1 MSMKIAHPSR
11 RRWLQQQAA
20 HAGLMALAASAP
32 RALAQHPAAASA
44 ADGAAPT
51 AARLWYRR
59 PADEW
64 TQALPVGNGR
74 LAAMVFGGIHT
85 ERLQLNECSFFSG
98 GPYDTTNPR
107 AREGL
112 PQVRE
117 LVFAGRYAEAEKLA
131 NETLLGQP
139 ARQMAYQPLAE
150 LLMVFPGLENARSY
164 ERSLDLDEALASTCF
179 QTGGT
184 THVREVYVSAPD
196 QLIVVRLA
204 GDKPR
209 AVSLDLTLTAP
220 HGQRQGS
227 EGGHTIWVAGM
238 SPTLEGIEGRL
249 RFECRLQA
257 LTRGGKLVVR
267 DGGLQIQGADEAW
280 LLIAG
285 ATGYRRFDDV
295 SGDPVAANRTALA
308 AAVSRGPDALRQAHR
323 EAHQALFRRVSI
335 DLGQGPNGHLPTDER
350 IARFAE
356 GQDPGLAALYVH
368 YGRYLLMSSSRP
380 GTRFPAN
387 LQGIWNEKVNPSWGS
402 KWTININTEMN
413 YWPAELTHLGETV
426 EPLIAMVE
434 DLAVT
439 GAKVARS
446 MYDAPGWVAFHN
458 TDAWRVAAPTDGAK
472 WGLWPMGGVW
482 LVNTLWQSWLF
493 RRDEALLRRLYPL
506 LKGAAE
512 FQLATL
518 VKDARSG
525 FMVTN
530 PSNSPENSH
539 PFGSSVV
546 AGPAMDNQ
554 LLRDLF
560 AHAAEAAAQLRIDR
574 PFARACLAMRE
585 QLPPDRIGAA
595 GQLQEWQ
602 DDWDLQAPELQH
614 RHVSHLYAL
623 YPSDQITPEDT
634 PALAAAARNVM
645 ERRGDDTTG
654 WGIGWRINLWA
665 RLKAGD
671 HAYSTLQRLLH
682 PRRSYPNLFD
692 AHPPFQID
700 GNFGG
705 AAGIC
710 EMLLQSHRG
719 RIELLPALP
728 TAWPQGRVA
737 GLRARGGFEVAL
749 SWAAGEVQ
757 EVRVQAHAGGSTD
770 LRWPGG
776 QLRLKLAAGETVRLA
791 RRDGQLQRA
800 RQMT

>member
-1 MSMKIAHPSR
+1 MTRSSR
-11 RRWLQQQAA
+11 RQWLKQQAA
-20 HAGLMALAASAP
+20 QASLVTLALPGVSSAAMAQTTA
-32 RALAQHPAAASA
+32 PAAE
-44 ADGAAPT
+44 PPPL
-51 AARLWYRR
+51 RLWYRR

-85 ERLQLNECSFFSG
+85 ERLQLNECSFFAG
-98 GPYDTTNPR
+98 GPYDTTNPK

-112 PQVRE
+112 PKVRE
-117 LVFAGRYAEAEKLA
+117 LVFAGRYADAEKLA
-131 NETLLGQP
+131 NETLLGRP
-139 ARQMAYQPLAE
+139 TGQMAYQPLAE
-150 LLMVFPGLENARSY
+150 LLLVFPGLENARGY
-164 ERSLDLDEALASTCF
+164 ERSLDLDEAVASTRF
-179 QTGGT
+179 QTGST
-184 THVREVYVSAPD
+184 SHVREVYVCAAD
-196 QLIVVRLA
+196 QVIVARLA

-209 AVSLDLTLTAP
+209 AVTVDVTLTAP
-220 HGQRQGS
+220 HAQQQGR
-227 EGGHTIWVAGM
+227 EGGHTVWVSGV
-238 SPTLEGIEGRL
+238 SPTQQGVEGRL
-249 RFECRLQA
+249 PFECRLQA
-257 LTRGGKLVVR
+257 VTRGGKVVAR
-267 DGGLQIQGADEAW
+267 EGGLQIQGADEAW
-280 LLIAG
+280 LVIAG
-285 ATGYRRFDDV
+285 ATGYRRFDDI
-295 SGDPVAANRTALA
+295 SGDPVAANRGALA
-308 AAVSRGPDALRQAHR
+308 AAIARGPEALRQAHR
-323 EAHQALFRRVSI
+323 EAHQALFRRVAV
-335 DLGQGPNGHLPTDER
+335 DLGQGPLGALPTDER
-350 IARFAE
+350 IARFGE
-356 GQDPGLAALYVH
+356 GQDPGLAALYVQ
-368 YGRYLLMSSSRP
+368 YGRYLLLSSSRP

-413 YWPAELTHLGETV
+413 YWPAELTNLGETV
-426 EPLIAMVE
+426 EPLFAMVE

-439 GAKVARS
+439 GARVARA

-458 TDAWRVAAPTDGAK
+458 TDGWRVAAPTDGAK

-506 LKGAAE
+506 MKGAAE

-518 VKDARSG
+518 VQDPKSG

-530 PSNSPENSH
+530 PSVSPENTH

-546 AGPAMDNQ
+546 AGPAMDSQ

-560 AHAAEAAAQLRIDR
+560 AHAAEAARELRIDR
-574 PFARACLAMRE
+574 PFERACLAMRE
-585 QLPPDRIGAA
+585 RLAPDRIGAA

-602 DDWDLQAPELQH
+602 EDWDLQAPELQH

-623 YPSDQITPEDT
+623 YPSEQITPQDT
-634 PALAAAARNVM
+634 AALAAAARNVM
-645 ERRGDDTTG
+645 VRRGDDTTG

-665 RLKAGD
+665 RLKDGAQ
-671 HAYSTLQRLLH
+671 AYATLQRLLH

-728 TAWPQGRVA
+728 PAWPQGRVS
-737 GLRARGGFEVAL
+737 GLRARGGFEIDIA
-749 SWAAGEVQ
+749 WQDGEVQ
-757 EVRVQAHAGGSTD
+757 RVRLHAHTGGSTE
-770 LRWPGG
+770 LRWRGG
-776 QLRLKLAAGETVRLA
+776 ALRLKLATGQSARLE
-791 RRDGQLQRA
+791 RRNGQLQRLE
-800 RQMT
+800 TST

>member
-1 MSMKIAHPSR
+1 MTRSSR
-11 RRWLQQQAA
+11 RQWLKQQAA
-20 HAGLMALAASAP
+20 QASLLTMVVPGVSSAAMPQTTA
-32 RALAQHPAAASA
+32 PAAE
-44 ADGAAPT
+44 PPPL
-51 AARLWYRR
+51 RLWYRR

-85 ERLQLNECSFFSG
+85 ERLQLNECSFFAG
-98 GPYDTTNPR
+98 GPYDTTNPK

-112 PQVRE
+112 PKVRE

-131 NETLLGQP
+131 NETLLGRP
-139 ARQMAYQPLAE
+139 TGQMAYQPLAE
-150 LLMVFPGLENARSY
+150 LLLVFPGLENARGY
-164 ERSLDLDEALASTCF
+164 ERSLDLDEAVASTRF
-179 QTGGT
+179 QTGST
-184 THVREVYVSAPD
+184 SHVREVYACAAD
-196 QLIVVRLA
+196 QVIVVRLA

-209 AVSLDLTLTAP
+209 AVTVDVTLTAP
-220 HGQRQGS
+220 HAQQQGR
-227 EGGHTIWVAGM
+227 EGGHTVWVSGV
-238 SPTLEGIEGRL
+238 SPTQQGVEGRL
-249 RFECRLQA
+249 PFECRLQA
-257 LTRGGKLVVR
+257 VTRGGKVVAR
-267 DGGLQIQGADEAW
+267 EGGLQIQGADEAW
-280 LLIAG
+280 LVIAG
-285 ATGYRRFDDV
+285 ATGYRRFDDI
-295 SGDPVAANRTALA
+295 SGDPVAANRGALTAA
-308 AAVSRGPDALRQAHR
+308 IARGPEALRQAHR
-323 EAHQALFRRVSI
+323 EAHQALFRRVAV
-335 DLGQGPNGHLPTDER
+335 DLGQGPLGALPTDER
-350 IARFAE
+350 IARFGE
-356 GQDPGLAALYVH
+356 GQDPGLAALYVQ
-368 YGRYLLMSSSRP
+368 YGRYLLLSSSRP

-413 YWPAELTHLGETV
+413 YWPAELTNLGETV
-426 EPLIAMVE
+426 EPLFAMVE

-439 GAKVARS
+439 GARVARA

-458 TDAWRVAAPTDGAK
+458 TDGWRVAAPTDGAK

-506 LKGAAE
+506 MKGAAE

-518 VKDARSG
+518 VRDPKSG

-530 PSNSPENSH
+530 PSVSPENTH

-546 AGPAMDNQ
+546 AGPAMDSQ

-560 AHAAEAAAQLRIDR
+560 AHAAEAARELRTDR
-574 PFARACLAMRE
+574 PFERACLAMRE
-585 QLPPDRIGAA
+585 RLAPDRIGAA

-602 DDWDLQAPELQH
+602 EDWDLQAPELQH

-623 YPSDQITPEDT
+623 YPSEQITPQDT
-634 PALAAAARNVM
+634 AALAAAARNVM
-645 ERRGDDTTG
+645 VRRGDDTTG

-665 RLKAGD
+665 RLKDGAQ
-671 HAYSTLQRLLH
+671 AYATLQRLLH

-728 TAWPQGRVA
+728 PAWPQGRVS
-737 GLRARGGFEVAL
+737 GLRARGGFEIDIA
-749 SWAAGEVQ
+749 WQDGEVQ
-757 EVRVQAHAGGSTD
+757 SVRLHAHTGGSTE
-770 LRWPGG
+770 LRWRGG
-776 QLRLKLAAGETVRLA
+776 ALRLKLAAGQSARLE
-791 RRDGQLQRA
+791 RRDGQLQRLE
-800 RQMT
+800 TST

>member
-1 MSMKIAHPSR
+1 MTTLTSR
-11 RRWLQQQAA
+11 RSWLQQQLMQ
-20 HAGLMALAASAP
+20 AGVLRFGAPLLALPATT
-32 RALAQHPAAASA
+32 QAAA
-44 ADGAAPT
+44 PNPL
-51 AARLWYRR
+51 RLWYRR

-74 LAAMVFGGIHT
+74 LGAMVFGGTHT
-85 ERLQLNECSFFSG
+85 ERLQLNENSFFAG

-131 NETLLGQP
+131 NETLFGQP
-139 ARQMAYQPLAE
+139 MKQMAYQPLAE
-150 LLMVFPGLENARSY
+150 LILVFPGLDGVRGY
-164 ERSLDLDEALASTCF
+164 ERSLDLDEALASTQF
-179 QTGGT
+179 RTGGT
-184 THVREVYVSAPD
+184 QHVREVYASAAD

-209 AVSLDLTLTAP
+209 AVTCDITLTAP
-220 HGQRQGS
+220 HQQRSAG
-227 EGGHTIWVAGM
+227 EGGDTLWVAGT
-238 SPTLEGIEGRL
+238 SPTQLGIAGRL
-249 RFECRLQA
+249 PFECRLQVI
-257 LTRGGKLVVR
+257 TRGGTLVAR
-267 DGGLQIQGADEAW
+267 DGGLQVQGADEAFI
-280 LLIAG
+280 LIAG
-285 ATGYRRFDDV
+285 ATGYKRFDDI
-295 SGDPVAANRTALA
+295 SGDPAAANKTTLA
-308 AAVSRGPDALRQAHR
+308 AAAARGPDTLRQTHR
-323 EAHQALFRRVSI
+323 ADHQALFRRVAI
-335 DLGQGPNGHLPTDER
+335 DLGAGPNAALPTDER

-356 GQDPGLAALYVH
+356 GQDPCLASLYLQ
-368 YGRYLLMSSSRP
+368 YGRYLLLASSRP

-413 YWPAELTHLGETV
+413 YWPAEVANIGETIA
-426 EPLIAMVE
+426 PLIAMVE
-434 DLAVT
+434 DLTIT
-439 GAKVARS
+439 GAKVARA

-458 TDAWRVAAPTDGAK
+458 TDGWRVATPTDGAK

-493 RRDEALLRRLYPL
+493 RRDAALLKRLYPL
-506 LKGAAE
+506 MKGAAE

-518 VKDARSG
+518 VKDPKSG

-530 PSNSPENSH
+530 PSISPENTH

-546 AGPAMDNQ
+546 AGPAMDSQ

-560 AHAAEAAAQLRIDR
+560 AHAAEAARELRTDR
-574 PFARACLAMRE
+574 PFARACAAMRDR
-585 QLPPDRIGAA
+585 LPPDRIGAA

-602 DDWDLQAPELQH
+602 EDWDLQAPELQH

-623 YPSDQITPEDT
+623 YPSEQITPEDT

-665 RLKAGD
+665 RLKDGE
-671 HAYSTLQRLLH
+671 HAHATLQRLLH
-682 PRRSYPNLFD
+682 PKRSYPNLFD

-705 AAGIC
+705 AAGIA

-728 TAWPQGRVA
+728 SAWPAGSVL
-737 GLRARGGFEVAL
+737 GLRARGGYEVGF
-749 SWAAGEVQ
+749 SWQNGEVQ
-757 EVRVQAHAGGSTD
+757 SLTLRNLAGPSSTE
-770 LRWPGG
+770 LRWRGG
-776 QLRLKLAAGETVRLA
+776 RLSLKLAAGQTLRFEH
-791 RRDGQLQRA
+791 RDGRLQRMENFA
-800 RQMT
+800 

>member
-1 MSMKIAHPSR
+1 MTRTSR
-11 RRWLQQQAA
+11 RQWLQQQAA
-20 HAGLMALAASAP
+20 QASLLTLGVPGTA
-32 RALAQHPAAASA
+32 ALAQTPSPPPAEP
-44 ADGAAPT
+44 APQ
-51 AARLWYRR
+51 RLWYRR

-98 GPYDTTNPR
+98 GPYDTTNPK

-112 PQVRE
+112 PKVRE
-117 LVFAGRYAEAEKLA
+117 LIFAGRYAEAEKLA

-139 ARQMAYQPLAE
+139 SRQMSYQPLAE
-150 LLMVFPGLENARSY
+150 LLLVFTGLENARGY
-164 ERSLDLDEALASTCF
+164 ERSLDLDEALASTRF
-179 QTGGT
+179 QTGST
-184 THVREVYVSAPD
+184 AHVREVYASAAD
-196 QLIVVRLA
+196 QVIVVRLA

-209 AVSLDLTLTAP
+209 AVTVDVTLTAP
-220 HGQRQGS
+220 HAQQQGR
-227 EGGHTIWVAGM
+227 EGGHTAWVSGI
-238 SPTLEGIEGRL
+238 SPTQQGVEGRL
-249 RFECRLQA
+249 PFECRLQA
-257 LTRGGKLVVR
+257 LTRGGKVVAR

-280 LLIAG
+280 LLIAA

-295 SGDPVAANRTALA
+295 SGDPVAANRSTLA
-308 AAVSRGPDALRQAHR
+308 AAIARGPEALRQAHR
-323 EAHQALFRRVSI
+323 SAHQALFRRVAI
-335 DLGQGPNGHLPTDER
+335 DLGQGPLATLPTDER
-350 IARFAE
+350 IARFGE
-356 GQDPGLAALYVH
+356 GQDPGLAALYVQ
-368 YGRYLLMSSSRP
+368 YGRYLLLSSSRP

-413 YWPAELTHLGETV
+413 YWPAELAHIGETV

-439 GAKVARS
+439 GAKVARA
-446 MYDAPGWVAFHN
+446 MYDAPGWVTFHN

-518 VKDARSG
+518 VKDPRTG

-560 AHAAEAAAQLRIDR
+560 AHAADAASELRTDR

-585 QLPPDRIGAA
+585 RLTPDRIGAA
-595 GQLQEWQ
+595 GQLQEWAE
-602 DDWDLQAPELQH
+602 DWDLQAPELQH

-645 ERRGDDTTG
+645 VRRGDDTTG

-665 RLKAGD
+665 RLKDGE
-671 HAYSTLQRLLH
+671 HAYATLQRLLH

-710 EMLLQSHRG
+710 EMLVQSHRG

-737 GLRARGGFEVAL
+737 GLRARGGFELAMA
-749 SWAAGEVQ
+749 WQAGEVQ
-757 EVRVQAHAGGSTD
+757 QLSLLSHMGGSTE
-770 LRWPGG
+770 LRWRGG
-776 QLRLKLAAGETVRLA
+776 QLRLKLAAGERVTLQ
-791 RRDGQLQRA
+791 RRDGALRRESTA
-800 RQMT
+800 

>member
-1 MSMKIAHPSR
+1 MTTSR
-11 RRWLQQQAA
+11 RSWLQQQLMQ
-20 HAGLMALAASAP
+20 AGLLRYGAPLLALPA
-32 RALAQHPAAASA
+32 ALAQPA
-44 ADGAAPT
+44 PEPQPH
-51 AARLWYRR
+51 RLWYRR

-74 LAAMVFGGIHT
+74 LGAMVFGGTHT
-85 ERLQLNECSFFSG
+85 ERLQLNESSFFSG

-112 PQVRE
+112 PKVRE

-131 NETLLGQP
+131 NETLFGQP
-139 ARQMAYQPLAE
+139 MKQMSYQPLAE
-150 LLMVFPGLENARSY
+150 LLLVFPGLDGVRGY
-164 ERSLDLDEALASTCF
+164 ERSLDLDEAVA
-179 QTGGT
+179 QTRFRAGSAT
-184 THVREVYVSAPD
+184 LVREVYASAADP
-196 QLIVVRLA
+196 LIVVRLA
-204 GDKPR
+204 ADKPKWIS
-209 AVSLDLTLTAP
+209 ADITLTAP
-220 HGQRQGS
+220 HQQSSGG
-227 EGGHTIWVAGM
+227 EGGHTLWVAGT
-238 SPTLEGIEGRL
+238 SPTVQGIAGRL
-249 RFECRLQA
+249 PFECRLQVV
-257 LTRGGKLVVR
+257 TRGGKLVAR
-267 DGGLQIQGADEAW
+267 DGGLQVQGADEVFI
-280 LLIAG
+280 LIAG

-295 SGDPVAANRTALA
+295 SGDAVAANKATLA
-308 AAVSRGPDALRQAHR
+308 AAIARGPEALRQAHR
-323 EAHQALFRRVSI
+323 DDHQRLFRRVAV
-335 DLGQGPNGHLPTDER
+335 DLGAGPNAALPTDER

-356 GQDPGLAALYVH
+356 GQDPGLASLYLQ
-368 YGRYLLMSSSRP
+368 YGRYLLLASSRP

-387 LQGIWNEKVNPSWGS
+387 LQGVWNEKANPSWGS
-402 KWTININTEMN
+402 KWTLNINTEMN
-413 YWPAELTHLGETV
+413 YWPAEVCNIGETI
-426 EPLIAMVE
+426 EPLLAMVE

-439 GAKVARS
+439 GAKLARA

-458 TDAWRVAAPTDGAK
+458 TDGWRVAAPTDGAK

-493 RRDEALLRRLYPL
+493 RRDPALLKRLYPL

-518 VKDARSG
+518 VKDPKSG
-525 FMVTN
+525 FMLTN
-530 PSNSPENSH
+530 PSISPENMH
-539 PFGSSVV
+539 PHGSSVC

-560 AHAAEAAAQLRIDR
+560 AHAAEAARELRTDR

-585 QLPPDRIGAA
+585 RLPPDRIGAA

-602 DDWDLQAPELQH
+602 EDWDLQAPELQH

-623 YPSDQITPEDT
+623 YPSEQITPDDT

-665 RLKAGD
+665 RLKDGE
-671 HAYSTLQRLLH
+671 HAYATLQRLLH

-705 AAGIC
+705 AAGIA
-710 EMLLQSHRG
+710 EMLLQSQRG

-728 TAWPQGRVA
+728 SAWPAGSVA
-737 GLRARGGFEVAL
+737 GLCARGGFELAF
-749 SWAAGEVQ
+749 SWQAGEVQ
-757 EVRVQAHAGGSTD
+757 TLSITARTGGSTE
-770 LRWPGG
+770 LRWRGAKKLP
-776 QLRLKLAAGETVRLA
+776 LKLAAGQIARFE
-791 RRDGQLQRA
+791 RRDGQLQRI
-800 RQMT
+800 